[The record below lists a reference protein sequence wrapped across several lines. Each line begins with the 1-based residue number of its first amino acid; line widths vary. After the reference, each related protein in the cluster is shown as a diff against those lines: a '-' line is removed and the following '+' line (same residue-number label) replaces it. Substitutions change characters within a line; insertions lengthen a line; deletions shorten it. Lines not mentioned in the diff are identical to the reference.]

1 VGDDGHSAEK
11 MGVEV
16 KLCLRIAPL
25 FAVVALIGSLPA
37 LAEEQGPFLG
47 LSVGLSV
54 PFDVTFHD
62 KNGSGTGK
70 VSLGSAAE
78 VSGEFGYT
86 LPSGIMLSLQAA
98 HDDFGAQHTIING
111 IEYAVLSG
119 GHVTETAV
127 LANVAYEIP
136 YRDNMSWIIGAGA
149 GAAQVS
155 SSVFDGLANRLSGNN
170 TDFAWQLLAGANW
183 AFTPV
188 LRLQVDYRFRSVLGT
203 NHTYG
208 GIPVEFGSLSSQA
221 LMLSMRWILVAPP

>member
-1 VGDDGHSAEK
+1 
-11 MGVEV
+11 MGVEL

-25 FAVVALIGSLPA
+25 FAVAALIVNSPA
-37 LAEEQGPFLG
+37 IAEEGPFLG
-47 LSVGLSV
+47 LSAGLSV
-54 PFDVTFHD
+54 PFDVSFHA
-62 KNGSGTGK
+62 KNGTGSNGK

-86 LPSGIMLSLQAA
+86 LPVGIMLSLQVA
-98 HDDFGAQHTIING
+98 HDDFDAEHIVVNG
-111 IEYAVLSG
+111 IENAVLSG
-119 GHVTETAV
+119 GHVIETAV

-136 YRDNMSWIIGAGA
+136 YRDNFNWIIGAGA

-155 SSVFDGLANRLSGNN
+155 AALFDRLENRFSGNN

-203 NHTYG
+203 NHTYAG
-208 GIPVEFGSLSSQA
+208 TPVQFGSLSSQA
-221 LMLSMRWILVAPP
+221 LMLSVRWILVAPP

>member
-1 VGDDGHSAEK
+1 
-11 MGVEV
+11 MGVKL

-25 FAVVALIGSLPA
+25 FAVAALIASSPA

-54 PFDVTFHD
+54 PFDVSFHA
-62 KNGSGTGK
+62 KNGTGSNGK

-78 VSGEFGYT
+78 EAGELGYT
-86 LPSGIMLSLQAA
+86 LPSGIMLSLLVA
-98 HDDFGAQHTIING
+98 HDDFGVQHTTING
-111 IEYAVLSG
+111 IETLGLSG

-127 LANVAYEIP
+127 LANVGYEIP
-136 YRDNMSWIIGAGA
+136 FRDNMSWIIGAGA

-155 SSVFDGLANRLSGNN
+155 ANAFDGLENRLSGNN

-203 NHTYG
+203 NHTYAG
-208 GIPVEFGSLSSQA
+208 NQVQFGSLSSQA